1 MTAVCA
7 DIALA
12 ILAQR
17 FAKIPRLKDPE
28 ESRAISAG
36 REDSRCD
43 DLLQCCRRAHAN
55 KRLAHSKSAAI
66 PHVES
71 ANPPRVPQA
80 RAPRQMLTTPVHPK
94 GEMSVRRSRRK
105 ARALVRVETKT
116 SPATLPARAQGF
128 QSVQVLS
135 DAVANAKL
143 VAETQPTDLSNSPP
157 GASSG
162 ADTRPNRCT
171 IVPP

>member
-1 MTAVCA
+1 MIAVCG

-12 ILAQR
+12 IPDQR
-17 FAKIPRLKDPE
+17 FAKIPRQKDPE

-43 DLLQCCRRAHAN
+43 DLLQCCRRAHAD
-55 KRLAHSKSAAI
+55 KRRAHSKSAAI

-80 RAPRQMLTTPVHPK
+80 QAPMQMLTIPVHPK
-94 GEMSVRRSRRK
+94 GETSVQRSRRR

-116 SPATLPARAQGF
+116 SPATMRGRAPRFQSARA
-128 QSVQVLS
+128 LS
-135 DAVANAKL
+135 DTVA
-143 VAETQPTDLSNSPP
+143 
-157 GASSG
+157 
-162 ADTRPNRCT
+162 
-171 IVPP
+171 